1 MSPRLSTTEQEFA
14 RRLEAMSDD
23 ELFETMD
30 KLEGTSETTPRDED
44 PHTFAKIVLTESVI
58 ERRFPGQLLQPY
70 KAWQKNRI

>member
-1 MSPRLSTTEQEFA
+1 MSTRLSASEQEFA
-14 RRLEAMSDD
+14 TRLEAMSDD

-30 KLEGTSETTPRDED
+30 GLESTSEQTSRNED
-44 PHTFAKIVLTESVI
+44 PDTFAKIVLTESVI